1 MVRGVRN
8 ILQQLFFS
16 RGSDEAFYR
25 AVFSC
30 KKFTP
35 EYPSIIL
42 GFKQGNEWKTIHD
55 IKHFFQVRKASGE

>member
-1 MVRGVRN
+1 M
-8 ILQQLFFS
+8 
-16 RGSDEAFYR
+16 
-25 AVFSC
+25 
-30 KKFTP
+30 KFTP